1 MTQQNN
7 QGTPT
12 TIGKRIKELR
22 EKRGWN
28 QTTAAVQLLV
38 STSVLSRIESGKR
51 ELTLFMLIQVCEVFH
66 VSADYV
72 LYGEK
77 DTENQ
82 IDLNGLPFAQIN
94 AIKEIVNGLRRTCQ
108 IGK

>member
-1 MTQQNN
+1 MKQQNN

-12 TIGKRIKELR
+12 TMRGRIKELR
-22 EKRGWN
+22 EERGWN
-28 QTTAAVQLLV
+28 QTVAARQLLV
-38 STSVLSRIESGKR
+38 SASVLNRIESGER
-51 ELTLFMLIQVCEVFH
+51 EPTLPMLKQICEVFH

-94 AIKEIVNGLRRTCQ
+94 AIKEIVNGLRRS
-108 IGK
+108 